1 MNGLSLKEYEK
12 FSAYLDGQLSPDEI
26 RQVEEQIKTHPDWR
40 LAIEEL
46 SATRDLLR
54 RAPRY
59 RAPRNFTISPEVA
72 RQFAR
77 KSWLPSFVSFR
88 LSSAVAALSVIAA
101 LALQLLPGA
110 NLATRVAMAPAAE
123 SESTQLM
130 AQPTSDSTMKAAES
144 GPAAGA
150 PALGEAADSA
160 AQQEQPAV
168 IFWGENSGFLNT
180 GIMAF
185 GRGGGGGGDG
195 SADLSTSGSGIV
207 TYSNEKSGL
216 PMGGGS
222 GDAYVQESSSGGGL
236 VTIGG
241 VPPSSQVSGGV
252 ISIPGPVLSGESTVG
267 ETIQSPEVEQ
277 PPSEQPIPEAQREFA
292 AGESAG
298 PILGLAG
305 SDSAGEIIA
314 VGPIT
319 NAVEIDQTETL
330 NTPESTFTEHGSF
343 WSATRIAQAALIGV
357 AVLAAVL
364 ALVLRRR
371 S

>member
-12 FSAYLDGQLSPDEI
+12 FSAYLDGQLSPEET

-54 RAPRY
+54 RAPHY
-59 RAPRNFTISPEVA
+59 RAPRNFTLSPEVA
-72 RQFAR
+72 RQNAR
-77 KSWLPSFVSFR
+77 KSWLSSFISFR

-110 NLATRVAMAPAAE
+110 NLASRVALAPAAE
-123 SESTQLM
+123 SESTQLQ
-130 AQPTSDSTMKAAES
+130 AQPTSDASLKAAES
-144 GPAAGA
+144 GPSAIAPELGA
-150 PALGEAADSA
+150 AADSS
-160 AQQEQPAV
+160 AQQEQPPV
-168 IFWGENSGFLNT
+168 IFWGENSGFLNS
-180 GIMAF
+180 GMAF

-195 SADLSTSGSGIV
+195 SADLTGGGIV
-207 TYSNEKSGL
+207 TYNNEQVGS
-216 PMGGGS
+216 PMQGGAA
-222 GDAYVQESSSGGGL
+222 DVYVPDPSSGGGL

-241 VPPSSQVSGGV
+241 VPPSNQVASGV
-252 ISIPGPVLSGESTVG
+252 ITIPSLDQPVENTV
-267 ETIQSPEVEQ
+267 EEPSLNPEVEQ
-277 PPSEQPIPEAQREFA
+277 PPSDQPVPEAQREFA
-292 AGESAG
+292 AAEEGAG
-298 PILGLAG
+298 PILGLTD

-319 NAVEIDQTETL
+319 NAIGIDQTNHVTS
-330 NTPESTFTEHGSF
+330 PESTMAERDSI
-343 WSATRIAQAALIGV
+343 WNATRIVQAFLIGL
-357 AVLAAVL
+357 AVLAAAL